1 MTSGYVPSDLGK
13 LCRLAVLRELH
24 NLDNEEASDGNDAD
38 NLIEEGTR
46 LKINDNNVNV
56 LDNEVGHKYKYILE
70 SKNLFTVNLILLG
83 RWKEFEYAM
92 SIIHH
97 HKKLR

>member
-38 NLIEEGTR
+38 NLIDEVTR

-56 LDNEVGHKYKYILE
+56 LGNELGRMYKYILE
-70 SKNLFTVNLILLG
+70 SKNLFTVNFNSFRSLE
-83 RWKEFEYAM
+83 WF
-92 SIIHH
+92 
-97 HKKLR
+97 